1 MTSDLDFAGDRKY
14 TYVKKVFFYDLLNRD
29 YHRQFK
35 PSLHTLTFPLAHWGT
50 LIFIG
55 QL

>member
-1 MTSDLDFAGDRKY
+1 MTSDLDDSRE
-14 TYVKKVFFYDLLNRD
+14 TENTHVKKVFFHDLLNRD
-29 YHRQFK
+29 YHQQFK